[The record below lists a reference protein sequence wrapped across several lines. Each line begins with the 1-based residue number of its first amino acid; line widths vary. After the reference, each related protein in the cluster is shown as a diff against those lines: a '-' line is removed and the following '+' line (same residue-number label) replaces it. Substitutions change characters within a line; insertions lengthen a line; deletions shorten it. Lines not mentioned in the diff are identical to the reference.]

1 MIIKKKSTELLVTL
15 SFLLILPF
23 VQKQWSN
30 LYLFNTNNITFYSIL
45 YYLSGTICPFL
56 ICLNS
61 LNNYTYYKFNKNKI
75 YSKNPIKGKLLLYLV
90 LINLTFLSYLI
101 ISYMY
106 VNVDFVFNL
115 FLEEFNLI
123 QPNVFQLS
131 ILVFLI
137 AILLNF
143 KIFRIFFKKL
153 ILGNFFLI
161 SFYIWY
167 LQINNIGI
175 DDQFHNYR
183 YFGLNNINLINVFIL
198 IVTEV
203 FYFTWSFLSYRTNL
217 SDWIVRI
224 PQKSDIIPLLNMFIF
239 YFFII
244 IYYSILT

>member
-1 MIIKKKSTELLVTL
+1 MKIIPAIDILDGKCVRL
-15 SFLLILPF
+15 S
-23 VQKQWSN
+23 KGK
-30 LYLFNTNNITFYSIL
+30 YNTS
-45 YYLSGTICPFL
+45 
-56 ICLNS
+56 
-61 LNNYTYYKFNKNKI
+61 KI

-161 SFYIWY
+161 KKDGTYQK
-167 LQINNIGI
+167 LQNCLEIC
-175 DDQFHNYR
+175 
-183 YFGLNNINLINVFIL
+183 
-198 IVTEV
+198 
-203 FYFTWSFLSYRTNL
+203 
-217 SDWIVRI
+217 
-224 PQKSDIIPLLNMFIF
+224 
-239 YFFII
+239 
-244 IYYSILT
+244 